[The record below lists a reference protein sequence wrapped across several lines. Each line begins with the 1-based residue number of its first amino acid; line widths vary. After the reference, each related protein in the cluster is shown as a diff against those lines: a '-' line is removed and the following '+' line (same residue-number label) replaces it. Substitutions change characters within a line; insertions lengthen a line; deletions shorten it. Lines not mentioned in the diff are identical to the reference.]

1 MIRNLI
7 GQMNES
13 RNSAP
18 EMLPYLDLVV
28 ALDPEP
34 NSERLT
40 RALLREKLGDR
51 RGARTDVLW
60 LIEHLPGSVTEEQ
73 RETLHQWLE
82 RLSR

>member
-1 MIRNLI
+1 
-7 GQMNES
+7 MNES

-18 EMLPYLDLVV
+18 EMLPYLDLVL
-28 ALDPEP
+28 ALDPAP

-51 RGARTDVLW
+51 AGARTDVLW
-60 LIEHLPGSVTEEQ
+60 LMEHLPESLTEEQ